1 MLSVCLSTANYVHV
15 PTKNLIGAVFKQDS
29 LIDRNNKDVH
39 PNPRICIDKSIL
51 FCPAFLLPL
60 TVGTQSVHSA
70 MWVRM
75 SAWRQKN
82 KQTHS
87 SGVNAEIFLNF
98 RLIKKCFPGYLS
110 AIRGAASPP
119 NRSESVELGGM
130 RAPCERGASRPG
142 LPPKH
147 ETRALTCCPGTS
159 PPDPAAW
166 RTTSR
171 SSESLYPSNI
181 WRSRRDSQQADIN
194 EHEQDHK
201 TSIQNAAAGLGF

>member
-1 MLSVCLSTANYVHV
+1 MFKPGFINWPQQQRRTSKPTNMYRQINIVLPCVSSSSHCRPTISPQCDVSQDVSMTQVWMQKSFSISDELKNVFLVICRLSEE
-15 PTKNLIGAVFKQDS
+15 Q
-29 LIDRNNKDVH
+29 R
-39 PNPRICIDKSIL
+39 
-51 FCPAFLLPL
+51 LPQ
-60 TVGTQSVHSA
+60 TVA
-70 MWVRM
+70 R
-75 SAWRQKN
+75 A
-82 KQTHS
+82 S
-87 SGVNAEIFLNF
+87 S
-98 RLIKKCFPGYLS
+98 
-110 AIRGAASPP
+110 
-119 NRSESVELGGM
+119 SE
-130 RAPCERGASRPG
+130 ACERRASAVRLVRG

-201 TSIQNAAAGLGF
+201 TSIPNAAAGLGC